1 MIHQTQI
8 NKNWKEENL
17 SPFDELMVSWN
28 AARPTDGAYHFYVSV
43 KTDEWSPWM
52 LYASWGSEGQS
63 SFSAKNQEG
72 SVRVFQDAL
81 EVVKGEKAS
90 GFQIKIVPE
99 GNALLENVYGLHVY
113 MNSERLQEPK
123 ESSSYFQEIYLQVPG
138 LSQMTLN
145 HPRHADLCS
154 PTSSTAVSRYLSKN
168 KAIDPVS
175 FANSAFDHGFD
186 LFGNWVLNV
195 AQASSELG
203 REWSCWVERLSGFE
217 EIYHRL
223 HQGTPVIVSV
233 RGPLAGSAL
242 PYAKGHLMVVIGY
255 EPLQKRVLCMDPAFS
270 SDEQTHVF
278 YDLSDFVQAWNRRGR
293 VAYIFSK
300 N

>member
-1 MIHQTQI
+1 MMYKIQVRP
-8 NKNWKEENL
+8 NEKLENI
-17 SPFDELMVSWN
+17 PVFDELMVSWN

-63 SFSAKNQEG
+63 SFSSQEN
-72 SVRVFQDAL
+72 SVKVYQDVL
-81 EVVKGEKAS
+81 QIVKGEKAS
-90 GFQIKIVPE
+90 GFLVKIAPE
-99 GNALLENVYGLHVY
+99 GDAALDDVYGLYVY
-113 MNSERLQEPK
+113 TNSDHFQEPK
-123 ESSSYFQEIYLQVPG
+123 QSPSSLKPVCLQVPG

-154 PTSSTAVSRYLSKN
+154 PTSSTAVSRYLSN
-168 KAIDPVS
+168 NNAIDPVC
-175 FANSAFDHGFD
+175 FANGASDHGFD

-223 HQGTPVIVSV
+223 HQGTPVILSV

-278 YDLSDFVQAWNRRGR
+278 YDLSDFIQAWNRRGR